1 MKSVEVIAPKSL
13 REKIK
18 ETLNVGIS
26 EYFNWGLG
34 VRVCEKQG
42 DCQPLP
48 DGSFGWSGAYG
59 THFWVEPNTGRSA
72 VQAVHFL
79 TSLKNWLCSYR
90 ETFALKVLGRNYSIK
105 GNFYL
110 RERMLIAVMM

>member
-1 MKSVEVIAPKSL
+1 MILSIVLLAIIKSKTWGSRYKASLPASSAVMGYWAWQYVKSVEIIAPKSL

-26 EYFNWGLG
+26 EHFNWGLG

-48 DGSFGWSGAYG
+48 DGSFG
-59 THFWVEPNTGRSA
+59 
-72 VQAVHFL
+72 
-79 TSLKNWLCSYR
+79 
-90 ETFALKVLGRNYSIK
+90 
-105 GNFYL
+105 
-110 RERMLIAVMM
+110 